1 MCSAA
6 ITSNAGVRPQ
16 GCAGGAGVANGASA
30 LRATSLAAAAPTPL
44 SGSLIGCMSTL
55 RHRSLAV
62 TAAAASGPSSGGSG
76 LGGSPP
82 PSTSFARR
90 RPPPPPQRAAALYS
104 AALDLARSEQFD
116 RARRVFQA
124 AVTADPCLLKA
135 WVSWAQMEKRSIP
148 RGDDGRWDACRT
160 VLQRGLLVNP
170 NAPPLLQAW
179 GLMEMQRGNWV
190 AALLLLDRSARL
202 EPRNTPVL
210 RWKPVVE
217 ARRTL
222 GERRRARGQ
231 GSRTGAQPGSH

>member
-1 MCSAA
+1 M
-6 ITSNAGVRPQ
+6 
-16 GCAGGAGVANGASA
+16 
-30 LRATSLAAAAPTPL
+30 
-44 SGSLIGCMSTL
+44 
-55 RHRSLAV
+55 
-62 TAAAASGPSSGGSG
+62 
-76 LGGSPP
+76 
-82 PSTSFARR
+82 
-90 RPPPPPQRAAALYS
+90 
-104 AALDLARSEQFD
+104 
-116 RARRVFQA
+116 
-124 AVTADPCLLKA
+124 TADPCLLKA

-148 RGDDGRWDACRT
+148 RGDEGRWAACRT

-217 ARRTL
+217 ARRTV

-231 GSRTGAQPGSH
+231 PGAAGSGPRSP